1 MKYVRIISC
10 QKYKMQRILEEY
22 AIIRIGKQ
30 SVYLK
35 GSNMRQET
43 KEMLVTAQEKT
54 RELFKDRKLEEAAAC
69 IRQAIEEMEKDPPVS
84 EDEECICF
92 DFKTAME
99 EVIYRQEEKPKKKV
113 RLAEAPVSNAY
124 LISGSIAMELKDYAT
139 ALKRLEQAMDW
150 NPINPEIAFEYAEV
164 VKRMGS
170 VDQFLELTRR
180 IFPHIYS
187 PSQLA
192 HAYRNVGYYFEK
204 KDMWSEAVG
213 AFMFSLGYETVPT
226 IQQELMAIAKEK
238 GDQAKAPALA
248 DFEEICKANDIP
260 FGPDPELVGLAI
272 SHGMFFL
279 KEKDGL
285 RGEYFLRI
293 AHGLTKDPKIAELL
307 QAMEQQKKE
316 AEE

>member
-1 MKYVRIISC
+1 MK
-10 QKYKMQRILEEY
+10 
-22 AIIRIGKQ
+22 
-30 SVYLK
+30 
-35 GSNMRQET
+35 QET
-43 KEMLVTAQEKT
+43 KEMLAKAQEET

-69 IRQAIEEMEKDPPVS
+69 IEKAIEEMEKDPPVS
-84 EDEECICF
+84 EDDECVCF
-92 DFKTAME
+92 DFKTAIE

-170 VDQFLELTRR
+170 IDQFIELTRR

-192 HAYRNVGYYFEK
+192 HAYRNVGYYFET
-204 KDMWSEAVG
+204 KDMWREAVG
-213 AFMFSLGYETVPT
+213 AFMFSLGYESVPT
-226 IQQELMAIAKEK
+226 IHQELAAIAKEK
-238 GDQAKAPALA
+238 GEAAAAPDLTE
-248 DFEEICKANDIP
+248 FEEICKAHDIP
-260 FGPDPELVGLAI
+260 FGPDRELVGLAI
-272 SHGMFFL
+272 SHGMYFI

-285 RGEYFLRI
+285 RGEYFLRV
-293 AHGLTKDPKIAELL
+293 AHGLTRDPKLAELL
-307 QAMEQQKKE
+307 QAMEEQKKAQEE
-316 AEE
+316 AE